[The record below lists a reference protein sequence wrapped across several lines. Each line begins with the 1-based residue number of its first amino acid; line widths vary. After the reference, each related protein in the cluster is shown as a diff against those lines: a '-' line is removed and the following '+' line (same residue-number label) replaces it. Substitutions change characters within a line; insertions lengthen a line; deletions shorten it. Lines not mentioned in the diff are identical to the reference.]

1 MRFFIE
7 LSYMGTAY
15 SGFQIQRNAN
25 SIQAEVEKALLIY
38 CKKAIVLT
46 GSSRTDAGV
55 HAIQNFFH
63 FDSDE
68 FPCNSTENLQQP
80 NLITQLSNC
89 VYHLNA
95 MLPRDIAIIRIFKVS
110 DEAHCRFDAS
120 SREYHYGIYQRK
132 NPFVERTAYYY
143 PYRLDVEKMN
153 KAAALIVGEKDFTSF
168 SKKNTQVRHFQCTVK
183 ESEWSWQ
190 NDKLIYT
197 VKANRFLRGMVKGLV
212 GTMLR
217 VGTQKISV
225 KEFEKIIESRDCKQA
240 DFSVPSHGLFLVKV
254 EYPPL
259 LLLPYHDAHD

>member
-7 LSYMGTAY
+7 VSYKGTAY

-38 CKKAIVLT
+38 CKKAIALT

-55 HAIQNFFH
+55 HALQNFFH

-68 FPCNSTENLQQP
+68 FPSNSSGLHGLNS
-80 NLITQLSNC
+80 ITPLSNC

-95 MLPRDIAIIRIFKVS
+95 ILPHDIAIARIFEVNS
-110 DEAHCRFDAS
+110 EAHCRFDAH
-120 SREYHYGIYQRK
+120 SREYHYKIYQQK
-132 NPFVERTAYYY
+132 NPFFEQTAYHY
-143 PYRLDVEKMN
+143 PYTLDVEKMN
-153 KAAALIVGEKDFTSF
+153 KAAALVLGEKDFTSF
-168 SKKNTQVRHFQCTVK
+168 SKKNTQVKHFMCRVMK
-183 ESEWSWQ
+183 SEWAWQ
-190 NDKLIYT
+190 NEMLVYT

-217 VGTQKISV
+217 VGTQKNSV
-225 KEFEKIIESRDCKQA
+225 EEFGKIIESRDCRRA

-254 EYPPL
+254 KYDEI
-259 LLLPYHDAHD
+259 

>member
-1 MRFFIE
+1 
-7 LSYMGTAY
+7 
-15 SGFQIQRNAN
+15 
-25 SIQAEVEKALLIY
+25 
-38 CKKAIVLT
+38 
-46 GSSRTDAGV
+46 
-55 HAIQNFFH
+55 
-63 FDSDE
+63 
-68 FPCNSTENLQQP
+68 
-80 NLITQLSNC
+80 
-89 VYHLNA
+89 
-95 MLPRDIAIIRIFKVS
+95 
-110 DEAHCRFDAS
+110 
-120 SREYHYGIYQRK
+120 
-132 NPFVERTAYYY
+132 
-143 PYRLDVEKMN
+143 MN

-168 SKKNTQVRHFQCTVK
+168 SKKNTQVMHFQCTVK